1 MSHSKNYVTDNRL
14 NRCFT
19 IHQEWFSPIP
29 TKEDWGGG
37 RDGGGI
43 NEFRQLE
50 RRGNKFMQRLQY
62 AKYLTFWIVIPHFLF
77 LGVWLLDWLQAVSWP
92 LPWTS
97 RAVFDLNFTFP
108 PPPKKKQ
115 KQKTGRLAMDFN
127 EQCLGLWY
135 EAATTSFSRKWL
147 NCVMMDKHFCRI

>member
-1 MSHSKNYVTDNRL
+1 MFYNTSR
-14 NRCFT
+14 RIFT
-19 IHQEWFSPIP
+19 HTHERG
-29 TKEDWGGG
+29 WGGG
-37 RDGGGI
+37 GRWWGTVVGI

-108 PPPKKKQ
+108 PR
-115 KQKTGRLAMDFN
+115 KTKITKNRTSSHGFQWTMSWFV
-127 EQCLGLWY
+127 Y
-135 EAATTSFSRKWL
+135 EAATTGFSRKWL
-147 NCVMMDKHFCRI
+147 NCVMMDKHSCRI

>member
-29 TKEDWGGG
+29 TKEDWGGGG

-108 PPPKKKQ
+108 PPKKNK

>member
-1 MSHSKNYVTDNRL
+1 MSRSKNYVTDNRL
-14 NRCFT
+14 THTHERGL
-19 IHQEWFSPIP
+19 
-29 TKEDWGGG
+29 GGG
-37 RDGGGI
+37 GDGGGI

-62 AKYLTFWIVIPHFLF
+62 AKYLTFWIEIPHFLF
-77 LGVWLLDWLQAVSWP
+77 PGVWLLDWLQAVSWP

-108 PPPKKKQ
+108 PR
-115 KQKTGRLAMDFN
+115 KTKITKNRTFSHGFQWTMSWFV
-127 EQCLGLWY
+127 Y
-135 EAATTSFSRKWL
+135 EAATTGFSRKWL